1 MSAKT
6 RPASEASEPGRRPIR
21 ARRKTAP
28 TASRIRP
35 GQERARAA
43 AARRTPA
50 RRVSSGTAAVGGAVG
65 GADAGRRRRKK
76 RKRDFRFRGGA
87 FRSGWSGEMCRAG
100 RQGRGGK
107 AAPDRLASHRNR
119 FDPSFDPGSIHRSI
133 RVRSL
138 PVSVAGCR
146 FGVSSLQSSLRWVR
160 RGIGRSCDPL
170 PASGISSDPPAPVG
184 GTVSRSGGSGPTDS
198 RVLSRGVGRS
208 GRASSAAAAGRAG
221 VPGPEVQEVRSAP
234 VGFKRPG
241 RNRPK
246 TRNFGP
252 GNARRAGD
260 PGRNAGPECAPMV
273 AARRKSESR
282 RFLRSFGDTPIRV
295 EVPGRSR
302 GESAVRP
309 RSGAGSVFRADG
321 PRPGSPARPPLPVF
335 SPGHALVSIRLRELR

>member
-87 FRSGWSGEMCRAG
+87 FRSGWSGEMSRAG
-100 RQGRGGK
+100 RQWRGGK
-107 AAPDRLASHRNR
+107 AAPDRLGAIHGSFRSKWVFRRFVAAVVPAVGSARNESLATR
-119 FDPSFDPGSIHRSI
+119 FPRRESRPTRRRRS
-133 RVRSL
+133 
-138 PVSVAGCR
+138 A
-146 FGVSSLQSSLRWVR
+146 
-160 RGIGRSCDPL
+160 GRSPRSADR
-170 PASGISSDPPAPVG
+170 IRSDPAD
-184 GTVSRSGGSGPTDS
+184 SGV
-198 RVLSRGVGRS
+198 RSRGVGRS
-208 GRASSAAAAGRAG
+208 RRASSAAAAGRAG

-246 TRNFGP
+246 TRNLGP

-260 PGRNAGPECAPMV
+260 PGRTAAPS
-273 AARRKSESR
+273 ARRW
-282 RFLRSFGDTPIRV
+282 
-295 EVPGRSR
+295 
-302 GESAVRP
+302 
-309 RSGAGSVFRADG
+309 
-321 PRPGSPARPPLPVF
+321 
-335 SPGHALVSIRLRELR
+335 